1 MPFLLAVMG
10 QTGSGKSAIAEQLS
24 ERTGARL
31 INSDAFQVYRGL
43 DIGTAKPSEKHRY
56 DLLDVV
62 DPTEDFG
69 AGDWIQRV
77 VPILEQ
83 TFEIGQSA
91 ILVGGSGY
99 YVRALME
106 EYRAMKAAPDPELR
120 KDICEKEREH
130 GLGHLVDWLNRIDPN
145 CKIDFQ
151 NPVRVRRA
159 LERALTSSSEL
170 EFRIP
175 SYLKLKIS
183 TNPNM
188 NELESAW
195 DARVQSMLDLGWE
208 DEVRDLLQKGV
219 PETSPGFRAIGYQ
232 SVSRYLNGEL
242 DRNQMVTDIVTKTR
256 QFAKRQRTWLRTE
269 PSVLLMPQ
277 SRLNHD
283 GFLESVEYAFGAIK
297 SLGEK

>member
-1 MPFLLAVMG
+1 
-10 QTGSGKSAIAEQLS
+10 
-24 ERTGARL
+24 
-31 INSDAFQVYRGL
+31 
-43 DIGTAKPSEKHRY
+43 
-56 DLLDVV
+56 
-62 DPTEDFG
+62 
-69 AGDWIQRV
+69 
-77 VPILEQ
+77 
-83 TFEIGQSA
+83 
-91 ILVGGSGY
+91 
-99 YVRALME
+99 
-106 EYRAMKAAPDPELR
+106 
-120 KDICEKEREH
+120 
-130 GLGHLVDWLNRIDPN
+130 
-145 CKIDFQ
+145 
-151 NPVRVRRA
+151 
-159 LERALTSSSEL
+159 
-170 EFRIP
+170 
-175 SYLKLKIS
+175 
-183 TNPNM
+183 M